1 VTATLGQQELID
13 AISGVLEADE
23 RIGAA
28 WLAGSLGKGGG
39 DEWSDVDVLALA
51 TGAPVPE
58 VSADFARNIDRIA
71 EPVLVN
77 PLYGGAVLNV
87 VTADWRRFDISFA
100 APEFLGRYHA
110 DDLKAL
116 FNRSGHE
123 PPSPPRP
130 AYRPSPERVLQ
141 LVSEFIRVL
150 GLSGVVLG
158 RQEYVMGLSGVDIL
172 RRTTID
178 LMIEQNGIG
187 PAERGGM
194 LHTSRLLTPDQMA
207 ELEALGPVAPTSDG
221 VLAASLDL
229 ARIFLPRAKALASEV
244 GAEWPQ
250 AFEDATR
257 RHLLK
262 TFGEEP

>member
-1 VTATLGQQELID
+1 VTPAQQGLID
-13 AISGVLEADE
+13 AISGALVADE

-39 DEWSDVDVLALA
+39 DFWSDVDVLALV
-51 TGAPVPE
+51 TEAPVPE
-58 VSADFARNIDRIA
+58 VSSDFARVINRFA
-71 EPVLVN
+71 EPVLLN
-77 PLYGGAVLNV
+77 QLFGGAVLNV
-87 VTADWRRFDISFA
+87 VTSDWRRFDISFV

-123 PPSPPRP
+123 PPSAPRP

-141 LVSEFIRVL
+141 LVNEFIRVL

-158 RQEYVMGLSGVDIL
+158 RQEYVMALSGVDIL

-178 LMIEQNGIG
+178 LMIEQNHVG
-187 PAERGGM
+187 PADRGGV
-194 LHTSRLLTPDQMA
+194 LHPSRLLTPEQIF
-207 ELEALGPVAPTSDG
+207 ELAALAPVAATRDG

-229 ARIFLPRAKALASEV
+229 ARIFLPRAKVVAADA

-257 RHLLK
+257 RHLLE
-262 TFGEEP
+262 TFGAEI